1 MHQEQERAFW
11 SIPSA
16 ELLQELG
23 SSTQQGLTSKE
34 ASNRLSILGKNSIT
48 KAKKKVDLISLLAS
62 QFKSPIIIIFIFT
75 SLLAY
80 FLGETEDALIIIS
93 IVIISSLLSF
103 WQEKGATGAVN
114 KLLALVQI
122 NSTVLR
128 DAKVQDIPFE
138 DIVPGDI
145 IILNSGDSIP
155 ADCLNL
161 ESKDLFVNESTLTGE
176 SYPVEKSQKIL
187 SPKHLAIRDR
197 TNCLFMGTFVVSGTS
212 TALVVKT
219 GINTELGKISRHL
232 KHRAPET
239 EFEKGVRRFGYF
251 LMEVTLLL
259 VISILVINVY
269 YGRSVL
275 DSFLFSLALAIGMT
289 PQLLPAIIS
298 VNLSHGARRM
308 AGEKVIVKRLV
319 SIENLG
325 SMNVLCS
332 DKTGT
337 ITIGQVRLHAAVD
350 IHGNK
355 YQKVLLYS
363 YLNAI
368 YESGFTNPI
377 DEAIKQYY
385 NEVEKNSF
393 SQLSSSLIEQYS
405 KLDEIPY
412 DFIRKRLSILVLD
425 NSNDDKKNKNNDKE
439 DRDRK
444 PSILITK
451 GALHNILEICSLAE
465 LPDGKTL
472 DITPAIKRNI
482 IQKYEEFGN
491 KGFRVLGVA
500 YRNGV
505 TGKLLPSSQILQHQN
520 KNHKSYETSSS
531 TDDRQMSINNHYPL
545 FPPHITKDDEKNMI
559 FLGFII
565 LFDPLKHGVIDS
577 ISKLKRLGISLKVI
591 SGDNKHVASY
601 VAQEIGLS
609 NKRIITGSELN
620 HIDSDALAKLVNDI
634 EVFAEIEPNQKER
647 IILAL
652 RHSGNIVGY
661 MGDGVNDAPALH
673 AADASISV
681 DTATDLVKESAD
693 FVLLEK
699 DLTVLA
705 KGVQEGRRTFANT
718 LKYVFM
724 ATSANFGNMF
734 GMAGASLFL
743 PFLPLLPKQILL
755 MNLMTDIPEMAIAT
769 DNVDTEMI
777 QKPRRWDIGF
787 IRKFMIVFGLLST
800 VFDYVTFGTLLL
812 LLNSTPEEFRTA
824 WFMESIISASV
835 VVLVIRTRRP
845 FLKSKPRG
853 YLLAA
858 TLLIIAITILIPI
871 SFLGKL
877 FNLTTLP
884 LVYLPVIAAIVL
896 AYLLTA
902 ELVKRSFYR
911 HIEF

>member
-1 MHQEQERAFW
+1 MHQEQEQERERAFW
-11 SIPSA
+11 SIPSG

-34 ASNRLSILGKNSIT
+34 ASNRLSIFGKNSIT
-48 KAKKKVDLISLLAS
+48 EAKKKTDLISLLAS

-122 NSTVLR
+122 KSTVIR
-128 DAKVQDIPFE
+128 DAKAQDIPLE

-145 IILNSGDSIP
+145 IILNAGDSIP

-176 SYPVEKSQKIL
+176 SFPVEKSQKIL
-187 SPKHLAIRDR
+187 LPEHAAIADR
-197 TNCLFMGTFVVSGTS
+197 TNCLFMGTYVVSGTS
-212 TALVVKT
+212 TALVMKT
-219 GINTELGKISRHL
+219 GINTELGKISHHL
-232 KHRAPET
+232 KHKAPET
-239 EFEKGVRRFGYF
+239 EFERGVRRFGYF
-251 LMEVTLLL
+251 LTEITLML

-275 DSFLFSLALAIGMT
+275 DSFLFSLALAIGLV

-308 AGEKVIVKRLV
+308 AEEKVIVKRLA

-325 SMNVLCS
+325 SVNVLCS

-350 IHGNK
+350 FHGNNN
-355 YQKVLLYS
+355 QKVLLYS

-385 NEVEKNSF
+385 NEVEKNSY
-393 SQLSSSLIEQYS
+393 SQLLSSSPIEQYS

-425 NSNDDKKNKNNDKE
+425 NNDNSKKN
-439 DRDRK
+439 RDRNT
-444 PSILITK
+444 SILITK
-451 GALHNILEICSLAE
+451 GALHNILEICSLVK
-465 LPDGKTL
+465 LPDGKIV
-472 DITPAIKRNI
+472 DITPTIKQNI

-500 YRNGV
+500 YRNIV
-505 TGKLLPSSQILQHQN
+505 IGKLLPSSEILQHQN
-520 KNHKSYETSSS
+520 KNHNSYETSSC
-531 TDDRQMSINNHYPL
+531 TDDKQESINNHYPL
-545 FPPHITKDDEKNMI
+545 FPPYVTKGDENNMI

-565 LFDPLKHGVIDS
+565 LFDPLKPGVIDS
-577 ISKLKRLGISLKVI
+577 ISNLKKLGISLKIV

-609 NKRIITGSELN
+609 NKQIITGSELN
-620 HIDSDALAKLVNDI
+620 HINSDALTKLVNSI
-634 EVFAEIEPNQKER
+634 EIFAEIEPNQKER

-652 RHSGNIVGY
+652 RHSGNVVGY
-661 MGDGVNDAPALH
+661 MGDGINDAPALH

-699 DLTVLA
+699 DLNVLA
-705 KGVQEGRRTFANT
+705 KGVLEGRRTFANT

-734 GMAGASLFL
+734 SMAGASLFL
-743 PFLPLLPKQILL
+743 SFLPLLPKQILL
-755 MNLMTDIPEMAIAT
+755 MNLMTDIPEMTIST
-769 DNVDTEMI
+769 DNVDKEMI

-787 IRKFMIVFGLLST
+787 IRKFMMVFGLLST

-812 LLNSTPEEFRTA
+812 LLNSTPDEFRTA

-845 FLKSKPRG
+845 FLKSKPSR
-853 YLLAA
+853 YLLTS
-858 TLLIIAITILIPI
+858 TLLIIAITTLIPI

-877 FNLTTLP
+877 FNLTTIP
-884 LVYLPVIAAIVL
+884 LVYLPIIAAIVL